1 MDNNTLLNISPIDGR
16 YEKVTYEL
24 KNFFS
29 EYAYI
34 KYRLFVLKN
43 EPNENTNKS
52 NFDLVRQEWQELKK
66 DNKKLKEIM
75 NEAKKWFEE
84 TKDTFPKK
92 SRQKQVKIDSK

>member
-34 KYRLFVLKN
+34 KYRLFVELQYLFQFL
-43 EPNENTNKS
+43 EFTENKYFTN
-52 NFDLVRQEWQELKK
+52 
-66 DNKKLKEIM
+66 
-75 NEAKKWFEE
+75 E
-84 TKDTFPKK
+84 TKH
-92 SRQKQVKIDSK
+92 